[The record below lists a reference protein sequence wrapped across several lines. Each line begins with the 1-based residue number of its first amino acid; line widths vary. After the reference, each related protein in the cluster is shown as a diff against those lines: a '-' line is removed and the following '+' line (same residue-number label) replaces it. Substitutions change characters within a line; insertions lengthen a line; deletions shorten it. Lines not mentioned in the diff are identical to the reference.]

1 MALIGL
7 VEDARVETLAMR
19 AFPGLR
25 RLWAPFHVAGPSGV
39 ITAPTL
45 LARLA
50 RALFDPQYADPDG
63 FVEKGRALFAAENDR
78 LDDVSVS
85 RQIGGLLG
93 NDLGQMR
100 VQFNARTYV
109 VEPVYRDDGL
119 GLWDFGEQAQ
129 AQDDI
134 VELTVDAADV
144 YKRQTSTTA

>member
-1 MALIGL
+1 MSRPWRC
-7 VEDARVETLAMR
+7 DPSRV
-19 AFPGLR
+19 LR

-50 RALFDPQYADPDG
+50 RALFDPDYTDPDG
-63 FVEKGRALFAAENDR
+63 FVNKGRALFAAERHR
-78 LDDVSVS
+78 LDDISLS

-119 GLWDFGEQAQ
+119 AVGFWR
-129 AQDDI
+129 
-134 VELTVDAADV
+134 V
-144 YKRQTSTTA
+144 RRRRRTTLSN